1 MTRKRSF
8 YRLTEIGKYC
18 IITIAD
24 SFQKDSDLR
33 SLFSQKRMDAEKPD
47 SVGRHS
53 ERRLSLN
60 PADAAIT
67 FPVFAERRE
76 NRLYLVKSRQTERK
90 MLYMKDS
97 GIMRRVDSLGRFVLP
112 KELRRQL
119 QIECN
124 DYLQI
129 YTEGEKI
136 IIHKAQCNCALC
148 GRTDDLIDFNDKKV
162 CKSCIG
168 LIKDYL

>member
-1 MTRKRSF
+1 
-8 YRLTEIGKYC
+8 
-18 IITIAD
+18 
-24 SFQKDSDLR
+24 
-33 SLFSQKRMDAEKPD
+33 
-47 SVGRHS
+47 
-53 ERRLSLN
+53 
-60 PADAAIT
+60 
-67 FPVFAERRE
+67 
-76 NRLYLVKSRQTERK
+76 
-90 MLYMKDS
+90 MKDS

-136 IIHKAQCNCALC
+136 SIQKAQCSCALC

-162 CKSCIG
+162 CKSCVG

>member
-1 MTRKRSF
+1 
-8 YRLTEIGKYC
+8 
-18 IITIAD
+18 
-24 SFQKDSDLR
+24 
-33 SLFSQKRMDAEKPD
+33 
-47 SVGRHS
+47 
-53 ERRLSLN
+53 
-60 PADAAIT
+60 
-67 FPVFAERRE
+67 
-76 NRLYLVKSRQTERK
+76 
-90 MLYMKDS
+90 MKDS

-136 IIHKAQCNCALC
+136 IIQKAQCNCALC

-162 CKSCIG
+162 CKSCVSRIVRRIFLPG
-168 LIKDYL
+168 NSRNCVISRLFSKKSEKIEKRG

>member
-1 MTRKRSF
+1 
-8 YRLTEIGKYC
+8 
-18 IITIAD
+18 
-24 SFQKDSDLR
+24 
-33 SLFSQKRMDAEKPD
+33 
-47 SVGRHS
+47 
-53 ERRLSLN
+53 
-60 PADAAIT
+60 
-67 FPVFAERRE
+67 
-76 NRLYLVKSRQTERK
+76 
-90 MLYMKDS
+90 MKDS

-129 YTEGEKI
+129 YTEGETTI
-136 IIHKAQCNCALC
+136 TQKAHCRFALC

-162 CKSCIG
+162 CKSCVG